1 MWSWRVFLTSCLFAD
16 ESTIGYRKSKQATHM
31 PSNGFDALLP
41 PHLRVAPSFF
51 SDPSSAAVGCA
62 KTGPIQIADN
72 IVTGKEGE
80 VRVYWR
86 RFVPFAYPA
95 WNATL
100 FSQSGRMHVFI
111 FIYACV
117 IGGLQGV
124 QIASLQVAP
133 CPTHI

>member
-1 MWSWRVFLTSCLFAD
+1 MWGWRVFLTSFLFAD
-16 ESTIGYRKSKQATHM
+16 ESTIGYRKSKQATKM

-41 PHLRVAPSFF
+41 SHVRVAPSFF

-72 IVTGKEGE
+72 IAIGKEGE

-86 RFVPFAYPA
+86 RFVPFAYLA

-100 FSQSGRMHVFI
+100 FSQSGRMHIFLFFI
-111 FIYACV
+111 HACV

-124 QIASLQVAP
+124 QIASL
-133 CPTHI
+133 